1 MTAARARRTGRT
13 VGRSF
18 GRAFGRFVA
27 AALAVAFLSLA
38 ALGAGGCA
46 MVPQNRRK
54 YLADPMM
61 NPDGDAL
68 LTAGRRKLYTSRESA
83 AGGDAA
89 PAGGGCGCQ

>member
-1 MTAARARRTGRT
+1 MIAARARRIA
-13 VGRSF
+13 RSI
-18 GRAFGRFVA
+18 ASA
-27 AALAVAFLSLA
+27 IAVVCVVTAV
-38 ALGAGGCA
+38 LGAGGCA
-46 MVPQNRRK
+46 IVPQNRRK

-83 AGGDAA
+83 GGGDAA